1 MTVHQVAI
9 AAGVHWTAAARVLRP
24 DGEPSLSV
32 ARKIER
38 LVPRDFVG
46 PVVPGSPD
54 MLLPAPSPVSGGR
67 SMGDEVQHI
76 GQSASG
82 MPKICMRENISSC
95 SINTRGS
102 DHDQAP

>member
-38 LVPRDFVG
+38 LVPADFVG
-46 PVVPGSPD
+46 PPLLRPLPD
-54 MLLPAPSPVSGGR
+54 APPPAPCPASGGQ
-67 SMGDEVQHI
+67 SMGDE
-76 GQSASG
+76 GQSVRRSASG
-82 MPKICMRENISSC
+82 MPEVCLRERDPSC
-95 SINTRGS
+95 SIAARGA
-102 DHDQAP
+102 DR